1 MKHNITIKKKQA
13 SENVS
18 GKEDYHNR
26 TGKRAVW
33 TSDSNVAVIQW
44 HTSRQ
49 CLLTKYLCQACYC
62 FCRYRDEN
70 VFFHWK
76 AQSSGTQTNYIII
89 KKECTAKIMIE
100 MSTSDL

>member
-1 MKHNITIKKKQA
+1 MEQKIITI
-13 SENVS
+13 EE
-18 GKEDYHNR
+18 GKEQY
-26 TGKRAVW
+26 GP
-33 TSDSNVAVIQW
+33 VIAMLQW
-44 HTSRQ
+44 YNDILVGNTYWQNICARHAIAS
-49 CLLTKYLCQACYC
+49 AD
-62 FCRYRDEN
+62 RDEN